1 MIIEVKL
8 YLSLLRHVPNSEKR
22 LEINGRYQKDQQWA
36 RSWKC

>member
-22 LEINGRYQKDQQWA
+22 LQGDKWKVPTYQQWA
-36 RSWKC
+36 RS